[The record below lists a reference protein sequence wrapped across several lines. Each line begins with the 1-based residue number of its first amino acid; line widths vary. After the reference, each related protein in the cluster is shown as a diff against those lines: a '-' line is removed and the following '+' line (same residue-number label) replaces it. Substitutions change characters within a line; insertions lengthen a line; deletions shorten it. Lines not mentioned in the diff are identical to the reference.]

1 MRGDFQK
8 TCPQSSKMI
17 SPPIDA
23 PADSDIIPA
32 LRRKTPARKRTMTR
46 GTRVVVNGDVG
57 TFIEFD
63 SKNGDR
69 VAIVILDEMPGREQ
83 VFEVRKVKVIK

>member
-1 MRGDFQK
+1 
-8 TCPQSSKMI
+8 MI

-23 PADSDIIPA
+23 HADSDIITA
-32 LRRKTPARKRTMTR
+32 TRRKTPAGKRTMTR

-83 VFEVRKVKVIK
+83 VFEAREVKVIK

>member
-1 MRGDFQK
+1 
-8 TCPQSSKMI
+8 MI
-17 SPPIDA
+17 SPTIDA
-23 PADSDIIPA
+23 PADSDIMPA
-32 LRRKTPARKRTMTR
+32 PRRKTPAKENTMTR
-46 GTRVVVNGDVG
+46 GSRVSVNGDVG

-83 VFEVRKVKVIK
+83 VFEVREVKAIK